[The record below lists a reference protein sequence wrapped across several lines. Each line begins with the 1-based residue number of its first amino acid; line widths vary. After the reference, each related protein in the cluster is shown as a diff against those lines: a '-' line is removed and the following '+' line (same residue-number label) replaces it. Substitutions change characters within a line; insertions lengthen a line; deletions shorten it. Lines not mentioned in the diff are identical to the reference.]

1 MTDAIPEQPDGG
13 TPSLGSRLQ
22 DRYNSAGDRHAA
34 STSFA
39 PAHGASIPTTQ
50 PPGYSRPQAHDALWY
65 SIYGIIPV
73 IGFIFAVVGI
83 AKGTRERRKAVEEG
97 RPAGVAI
104 AAVNIGWFIVLAYL
118 CAAVVGF
125 LWWLAV
131 SSREVVGA

>member
-1 MTDAIPEQPDGG
+1 MTQYPKQPDGG
-13 TPSLGSRLQ
+13 TPSLGSRLR
-22 DRYNSAGDRHAA
+22 DGYNSAGDRHEAN
-34 STSFA
+34 TSLA

-83 AKGTRERRKAVEEG
+83 VKGARERRIAVEEG

-118 CAAVVGF
+118 CAAVIGF
-125 LWWLAV
+125 LWGLAV